1 MKKIYGTLLVLLML
15 PAALSARDVIDGR
28 ILVASEGELP
38 QGLFAKAAGYLPGD
52 TIAVTNPASG
62 LTVDVLNLGTLDYEA
77 GVTVI
82 ISEEAASALGVSAAE
97 NLNAELSLRGGVF
110 DEAFSG
116 TARIA
121 RNIVIPE
128 VPVQAPED
136 YEDSVESDDD
146 FLSEKRAVEQP
157 SPAELQEYADGADGD
172 DFEPYDEQD
181 PGAVPRDEE
190 EGDAG
195 GDGPLEAFEAESAAA
210 AETEAES
217 PAREEPPAEEEETG
231 PGYEKFDAESAPQDA
246 PAESERP
253 ADKDDENEPEADF
266 SDEEMYRAAPEPEKI
281 NPDEVPALYP
291 VTEAEEV
298 GEDSEDV
305 PNDSEGEEVEPSEE
319 VTDEE
324 PEKPVAEDLPGE
336 EVESCEDVECETESE
351 VSDDVPGDSEGE
363 AVEPSEE
370 VTDEETERPVAEDL
384 PGEEVEPCE
393 DVECETESEVS
404 DDVPNDSEGEAVEPS
419 EEVTD
424 EETER
429 PVAEDLPGESVE
441 PCEDVEEE
449 GDIQGI
455 LGEPQVEI
463 PEEDGAYAPIVLV
476 PADSRAPEDGETDD
490 GTLSI
495 QPEPAPVSAQRT
507 AIEARTV
514 REQDLQKGS
523 YYVQIATM
531 TRAENINEL
540 LETYSK
546 YPVVLVP
553 AAGGAYRVLV
563 GPLSVDEYGVVLAKF
578 RAFGFKDAFLR
589 HIK

>member
-157 SPAELQEYADGADGD
+157 SPAELQEYADGD

-281 NPDEVPALYP
+281 SPDEVPALYP

-305 PNDSEGEEVEPSEE
+305 PNDSEGETVEPSEEVGEDSEGEAVEPSEE

-351 VSDDVPGDSEGE
+351 VSE
-363 AVEPSEE
+363 
-370 VTDEETERPVAEDL
+370 
-384 PGEEVEPCE
+384 
-393 DVECETESEVS
+393 
-404 DDVPNDSEGEAVEPS
+404 DVPNDSEGEAVEPS

-424 EETER
+424 EEPER
-429 PVAEDLPGESVE
+429 PVAEDLPGEAVE

-449 GDIQGI
+449 GDVQGI

>member
-246 PAESERP
+246 PSESERP

-266 SDEEMYRAAPEPEKI
+266 SDEEMYRVAPEPEKI

-305 PNDSEGEEVEPSEE
+305 PNDSEGEEVESSEEVGEDSEGEAVEPSEE

-351 VSDDVPGDSEGE
+351 VSDDIPEDSEGE

-384 PGEEVEPCE
+384 PGEE
-393 DVECETESEVS
+393 
-404 DDVPNDSEGEAVEPS
+404 
-419 EEVTD
+419 
-424 EETER
+424 
-429 PVAEDLPGESVE
+429 VE

-495 QPEPAPVSAQRT
+495 QPEPASAQRT

>member
-128 VPVQAPED
+128 VPAQAPED

-291 VTEAEEV
+291 VTETEEV

-319 VTDEE
+319 V
-324 PEKPVAEDLPGE
+324 GE
-336 EVESCEDVECETESE
+336 
-351 VSDDVPGDSEGE
+351 DSEGE

-384 PGEEVEPCE
+384 PGEEVESCE
-393 DVECETESEVS
+393 DVESESEVS
-404 DDVPNDSEGEAVEPS
+404 DDVPGDSEGEAVEPS

-514 REQDLQKGS
+514 REHDLQKGS

>member
-181 PGAVPRDEE
+181 PGAVPRDDEE

-291 VTEAEEV
+291 VTEMEEV
-298 GEDSEDV
+298 GE
-305 PNDSEGEEVEPSEE
+305 
-319 VTDEE
+319 
-324 PEKPVAEDLPGE
+324 
-336 EVESCEDVECETESE
+336 
-351 VSDDVPGDSEGE
+351 DSEGE

-384 PGEEVEPCE
+384 PGEEVESCE

-424 EETER
+424 EEIER

-495 QPEPAPVSAQRT
+495 QPEPASAQRT